1 MFISSRRERHFF
13 IARVHFRRHPAYRG
27 LVVATQTTTPNGQAE
42 RDSGRAGL
50 RRRLVEREIL
60 ERAAELFAERGFAG
74 TTVQDIADAL
84 GMSRPALYY
93 YVKSKEVIL
102 EQLVENL
109 SINDA
114 KVLERIASRKSG
126 DPIEKLR
133 EMALQLATNAGSNP
147 HQTQILAQSK
157 HHLPDPIA
165 KLNLEA
171 ERSITRRVM
180 TVLEQGIKKG
190 QFRDVDP
197 RTAALAIIGMCLWT
211 AWWVEDT
218 PLEQVT
224 EQVADQAVSSVL
236 APDGDT
242 DLEEPAALLRAARA
256 NLDRLQRSLD
266 G

>member
-1 MFISSRRERHFF
+1 MAVETRQEEG
-13 IARVHFRRHPAYRG
+13 A
-27 LVVATQTTTPNGQAE
+27 Q

-102 EQLVENL
+102 QQLVENL

-114 KVLERIASRKSG
+114 KVLEKIASRRSG
-126 DPIEKLR
+126 EPVEKLR

-157 HHLPDPIA
+157 HHLPEGIA
-165 KLNLEA
+165 ELNNDA
-171 ERSITRRVM
+171 ERSIAKRIM
-180 TVLEQGIKKG
+180 AVLEAGTAKG

-197 RTAALAIIGMCLWT
+197 HTASLAIIGMCLWT
-211 AWWVEDT
+211 AWWLEEET
-218 PLEQVT
+218 PLEQVA
-224 EQVADQAVSSVL
+224 EQVAEQAVSSVL
-236 APDGDT
+236 APDGDS
-242 DLEEPAALLRAARA
+242 DVDEPSALLRAARA
-256 NLDRLQRSLD
+256 NLDRLQRTLD
-266 G
+266 K

>member
-1 MFISSRRERHFF
+1 M
-13 IARVHFRRHPAYRG
+13 AVKAKTG
-27 LVVATQTTTPNGQAE
+27 NGKQPPDA
-42 RDSGRAGL
+42 GRAGL

-60 ERAAELFAERGFAG
+60 ERAAELFAERSFAG

-102 EQLVENL
+102 QQLVENL

-114 KVLERIASRKSG
+114 KVLEKISNRRNG
-126 DPIEKLR
+126 DPVEKLR
-133 EMALQLATNAGSNP
+133 EMAVQLATNAGSNP

-157 HHLPDPIA
+157 HHLPEPIA
-165 KLNLEA
+165 EVNLEA
-171 ERSITRRVM
+171 ERAIARRVM
-180 TVLEQGIKKG
+180 LVLEQGIAKG
-190 QFRDVDP
+190 QFRAVDP

-218 PLEQVT
+218 PLEQVI
-224 EQVADQAVSSVL
+224 EQIADQAVSSVL
-236 APDGDT
+236 AADGDT
-242 DLEEPAALLRAARA
+242 NLDEPAALLRSVRA

-266 G
+266 D

>member
-1 MFISSRRERHFF
+1 MAVETKQEE
-13 IARVHFRRHPAYRG
+13 
-27 LVVATQTTTPNGQAE
+27 TQ

-102 EQLVENL
+102 QQLVENL

-114 KVLERIASRKSG
+114 KVLEKIASRRGG
-126 DPIEKLR
+126 DPVEKLR

-157 HHLPDPIA
+157 HHLPEGIA
-165 KLNLEA
+165 ELNLDA
-171 ERSITRRVM
+171 ERSIARRVM
-180 TVLEQGIKKG
+180 SVLEAGISKG

-197 RTAALAIIGMCLWT
+197 HTAALAIIGMCLWT

-224 EQVADQAVSSVL
+224 EQVAEQAVSSVL
-236 APDGDT
+236 APDGDS
-242 DLEEPAALLRAARA
+242 DAEEPAALLRAARA
-256 NLDRLQRSLD
+256 NLDRLQRTLD
-266 G
+266 K

>member
-1 MFISSRRERHFF
+1 MAVQTKQSDGGRTRE
-13 IARVHFRRHPAYRG
+13 
-27 LVVATQTTTPNGQAE
+27 
-42 RDSGRAGL
+42 SGRAGL
-50 RRRLVEREIL
+50 RRQLVEREIL

-102 EQLVENL
+102 QQLVENL

-114 KVLERIASRKSG
+114 KALEKISARRSG
-126 DPIEKLR
+126 DPVDKLR

-147 HQTQILAQSK
+147 HQTQILSQSK
-157 HHLPDPIA
+157 HHLPEPIA
-165 KLNLEA
+165 ELNLEA
-171 ERSITRRVM
+171 ERTIAHCVIG
-180 TVLEQGIKKG
+180 VLEQGVRKG

-211 AWWVEDT
+211 AWWVEET

-224 EQVADQAVSSVL
+224 EQVAEQAVSSVM
-236 APDGDT
+236 APDGDS
-242 DLEEPAALLRAARA
+242 DAEEPAALLRAARA

>member
-1 MFISSRRERHFF
+1 MAVETKQEE
-13 IARVHFRRHPAYRG
+13 G
-27 LVVATQTTTPNGQAE
+27 TQ

-102 EQLVENL
+102 QQLVENL

-114 KVLERIASRKSG
+114 KVLEKIASRRSG
-126 DPIEKLR
+126 DPVEKLR

-165 KLNLEA
+165 KLNLDA
-171 ERSITRRVM
+171 ERSIAKRIM
-180 TVLEQGIKKG
+180 GVLEAGIGKG

-197 RTAALAIIGMCLWT
+197 HTAALAIIGMCLWT

-242 DLEEPAALLRAARA
+242 D
-256 NLDRLQRSLD
+256 
-266 G
+266 

>member
-1 MFISSRRERHFF
+1 MAQVKASE
-13 IARVHFRRHPAYRG
+13 ARPS
-27 LVVATQTTTPNGQAE
+27 N
-42 RDSGRAGL
+42 RAGL

-114 KVLERIASRKSG
+114 TALESIRRRRSG
-126 DPIEKLR
+126 DPVEKLR
-133 EMALQLATNAGSNP
+133 EMAHHLATNAGSNP

-157 HHLPDPIA
+157 HHLPERIA
-165 KLNLEA
+165 QLNLDA
-171 ERSITRRVM
+171 ERSIVQSLIW
-180 TVLEQGIKKG
+180 VLEQGTRRG
-190 QFRDVDP
+190 QFRQVDP
-197 RTAALAIIGMCLWT
+197 RTAALTIVGMCLWI
-211 AWWVEDT
+211 AWWIEDA
-218 PLEQVT
+218 PLEQQPV
-224 EQVADQAVSSVL
+224 QIAAQAVNSVL
-236 APDGDT
+236 AVDGDREI
-242 DLEEPAALLRAARA
+242 DAPADLLRAARA
-256 NLDRLQRSLD
+256 NLDRLQTALD

>member
-1 MFISSRRERHFF
+1 MAGKAPETNSAQRR
-13 IARVHFRRHPAYRG
+13 
-27 LVVATQTTTPNGQAE
+27 QT
-42 RDSGRAGL
+42 GRAGL

-114 KVLERIASRKSG
+114 KVLEGIRRRRSG
-126 DPIEKLR
+126 DAVEKLR
-133 EMALQLATNAGSNP
+133 EMAQQLATNAGSNP

-157 HHLPDPIA
+157 HHLPERIA
-165 KLNLEA
+165 KLDREA
-171 ERSITRRVM
+171 ERSIVQSLIW
-180 TVLEQGIKKG
+180 VLEHGMRRG
-190 QFRDVDP
+190 QFRQLDP
-197 RTAALAIIGMCLWT
+197 RTAAFAIVGMCLWT
-211 AWWVEDT
+211 AWWVEDSA
-218 PLEQVT
+218 LEQLT
-224 EQVADQAVSSVL
+224 AQVADQAVYSVL
-236 APDGDT
+236 AIDGDRA
-242 DLEEPAALLRAARA
+242 LEEPAELLRAARA
-256 NLDRLQRSLD
+256 NLDRLQATLD